1 MKTTIRANTGYRV
14 HTLKDMETNEI
25 CKALY
30 DGTHIIMITDVM
42 TEEEMRD
49 NLVNNEQFHL
59 FEVFETVK
67 GNKFAYCHDY
77 EMNINYLVKLSDEV
91 KK

>member
-14 HTLKDMETNEI
+14 RTVKDMDTNEI

-30 DGTHIIMITDVM
+30 DGRHIIMIANEM

-49 NLVNNEQFHL
+49 NLSNNEQFHL
-59 FEVFETVK
+59 FEVFESVK
-67 GNKFAYCHDY
+67 GNKFAYCHDS
-77 EMNINYLVKLSDEV
+77 EIDIDYLVKLSDEV

>member
-1 MKTTIRANTGYRV
+1 MKTTIRANTGYRIRTV
-14 HTLKDMETNEI
+14 KDMNTGEI
-25 CKALY
+25 CKVLY
-30 DGTHIIMITDVM
+30 DGDDFIMIADEM
-42 TEEEMRD
+42 TEKEMYN
-49 NLVNNEQFHL
+49 NLDNNETFIL

-77 EMNINYLVKLSDEV
+77 EMNTNFLVKLSEEV